1 MLWTIPILAVTAMAL
16 TWFYRQS
23 TYKLFDD
30 PLESA
35 ITELIASVQS
45 KDGDGANGELFED
58 AEAQKS
64 SLFLT
69 REPIDPR
76 YQRALSGRYW
86 MIGTYQ
92 DDGSLLPLLSSR
104 SFSGETI
111 QLPSNV
117 KRSIEAKTEFNTTAM
132 GPDEN
137 EPLRILARSVI
148 LPSGEPVL
156 MLAGADIR
164 DSQRD
169 VRRFAFIA
177 AGLMLLL
184 SGGLVFA
191 VFLQVRTGL
200 RPLFELRDRVV
211 DIREGR
217 ADHVGGTYP
226 REIAPLANELNSLIG
241 HNKDVVERAQ
251 THVSNLAHGLKTP
264 LAVLLNE
271 AGGSKSK
278 LAEIVN
284 RQANAMKNQV
294 DHHLQ
299 RARAATRGQSIGM
312 ATSVAE
318 SVDPLARTLGRIYRD
333 KDIDFDVSVAQGL
346 IFRGEKR
353 DFEEIIGN
361 LMDNACKWT
370 KSKVRVIAQG
380 DGKDNGLFMLE
391 VSDDGEGLTKE
402 QYPEALKRGAR
413 LDETTPGT
421 GFGLPIVDDLARAYK
436 GSLVLGKSDLGG
448 LKVTVTLPGR
458 IDE

>member
-1 MLWTIPILAVTAMAL
+1 MAL
-16 TWFYRQS
+16 TWFYRES

-45 KDGDGANGELFED
+45 DDGNSSNGELFED
-58 AEAQKS
+58 AEIPQNT
-64 SLFLT
+64 LFLT

-86 MIGTYQ
+86 MIGSYQ
-92 DDGSLLPLLSSR
+92 DDGTLTSLLASR
-104 SFSGETI
+104 SLSGEII

-117 KRSIEAKTEFNTTAM
+117 KRSIAAKTEFYTRAM

-137 EPLRILARSVI
+137 EPLRVFARSVI

-156 MLAGADIR
+156 MLAAADVR
-164 DSQRD
+164 EAQRD
-169 VRRFAFIA
+169 VGRFALVA
-177 AGLMLLL
+177 TALMLLL

-191 VFLQVRTGL
+191 VFSQVRTGL
-200 RPLFELRDRVV
+200 KPLFDLRDRVV

-217 ADHVGGTYP
+217 ADRVEGTYP
-226 REIAPLANELNSLIG
+226 QEIAPLANELNSLIG

-271 AGGSKSK
+271 AEGSKSK
-278 LAEIVN
+278 FSEVVS
-284 RQANAMKNQV
+284 RQANTMKNQV

-299 RARAATRGQSIGM
+299 RARAAARGQSIGVS
-312 ATSVAE
+312 TPVAD
-318 SVDPLARTLGRIYRD
+318 SIGPLARTLGRIYRD
-333 KDIDFDVSVAQGL
+333 KDIDFDVSVVEGL

-353 DFEEIIGN
+353 DFEEMIGN

-370 KSKVRVIAQG
+370 KSKVRVIAKG

-391 VSDDGEGLTKE
+391 VSDDGAGLTQD
-402 QYPEALKRGAR
+402 QYSEALKRGAR
-413 LDETTPGT
+413 LDEATPGT

-436 GSLVLGKSDLGG
+436 GSLILGKSDMGG
-448 LKVTVTLPGR
+448 LRVTLTLPGR

>member
-1 MLWTIPILAVTAMAL
+1 
-16 TWFYRQS
+16 
-23 TYKLFDD
+23 
-30 PLESA
+30 
-35 ITELIASVQS
+35 
-45 KDGDGANGELFED
+45 
-58 AEAQKS
+58 
-64 SLFLT
+64 
-69 REPIDPR
+69 
-76 YQRALSGRYW
+76 
-86 MIGTYQ
+86 
-92 DDGSLLPLLSSR
+92 
-104 SFSGETI
+104 
-111 QLPSNV
+111 
-117 KRSIEAKTEFNTTAM
+117 
-132 GPDEN
+132 
-137 EPLRILARSVI
+137 
-148 LPSGEPVL
+148 
-156 MLAGADIR
+156 
-164 DSQRD
+164 
-169 VRRFAFIA
+169 
-177 AGLMLLL
+177 MLLL

-191 VFLQVRTGL
+191 VFSQVRTGL

-333 KDIDFDVSVAQGL
+333 KDIDFDILVAEGL

-391 VSDDGEGLTKE
+391 VSDDGEGLTRE